1 MHFEQYARAEHCR
14 RHTTAPI
21 YIITHKD
28 NIFAEKK
35 QDLVRTII
43 SGIIDYKLLQL
54 LCFN

>member
-43 SGIIDYKLLQL
+43 SGIIDYKQLQL
-54 LCFN
+54 LCLN

>member
-1 MHFEQYARAEHCR
+1 MHFEQYAQAEHCR
-14 RHTTAPI
+14 CHTTAPI

-54 LCFN
+54 LCLN